1 MAFYFDT
8 FLRIKKGVLSEI
20 NVKTSTMTY
29 KAIITQKRKK
39 KDVSQCQVTPQG
51 TQKVVTN
58 KVLTA
63 QIN

>member
-20 NVKTSTMTY
+20 NVKTSTVTY

-39 KDVSQCQVTPQG
+39 KMYLNVKSLHREL
-51 TQKVVTN
+51 K
-58 KVLTA
+58 KL
-63 QIN
+63 